1 MMRRSESSWD
11 LVFCPQPNGDAMATS
26 TLEDCCFPMILRCA
40 LAASV
45 VLAAGC
51 SDAPG
56 DGDNGGRSGGEAG
69 SAGAKGGDT
78 GTGGGGRASGGQ
90 AGLGGAI
97 GGAAGSGGGQGG
109 AGEATGGG
117 AGISGGQGGAGGA
130 TGGGAGVFSGGQAG
144 AGEATGGGAGVFFG
158 GQGGAA
164 GAIGGD
170 TGNGAGGGAFGGQA
184 GAGGG
189 VGGVAGDG
197 AGAFG
202 GHAEAGGDT
211 GNGGGAGAG
220 ASGGQGG
227 AGGATGGTAGTG
239 AMPGSALVSPL
250 SLNFVGQC
258 QVPAQSFTISNTGSI
273 PLTWHAE
280 LHGSPPVYVSPPF
293 STLAPGTNVAV
304 AVTQFSQPF
313 YGTFSGT
320 VAISTDV
327 AGPLGP
333 IAVSY
338 SVLGSTVVPPSDID
352 FGEVPLGSQKAI
364 SFSAAPTQA
373 NRLRSSNPDFL
384 LTGMTPADPSP
395 GFWTLIFVPHV
406 SGRQS
411 TTLTLWSFPNPVVCP
426 PNTFNAI
433 GVGVTP

>member
-1 MMRRSESSWD
+1 MMRRSESSWE
-11 LVFCPQPNGDAMATS
+11 LVFCPQANGDAMATS
-26 TLEDCCFPMILRCA
+26 TLEDCCFPIILRCA

-69 SAGAKGGDT
+69 SAGA
-78 GTGGGGRASGGQ
+78 
-90 AGLGGAI
+90 I
-97 GGAAGSGGGQGG
+97 GGAAGSGGGQSG
-109 AGEATGGG
+109 AGEAAGGG
-117 AGISGGQGGAGGA
+117 AGVFGGQGGAGGA

-170 TGNGAGGGAFGGQA
+170 TGNGGGGG
-184 GAGGG
+184 
-189 VGGVAGDG
+189 
-197 AGAFG
+197 GAFG

-333 IAVSY
+333 IAVS
-338 SVLGSTVVPPSDID
+338 
-352 FGEVPLGSQKAI
+352 
-364 SFSAAPTQA
+364 
-373 NRLRSSNPDFL
+373 
-384 LTGMTPADPSP
+384 
-395 GFWTLIFVPHV
+395 
-406 SGRQS
+406 
-411 TTLTLWSFPNPVVCP
+411 
-426 PNTFNAI
+426 
-433 GVGVTP
+433 

>member
-1 MMRRSESSWD
+1 MMRRSESSWE
-11 LVFCPQPNGDAMATS
+11 LVFCPQANGDAMATS
-26 TLEDCCFPMILRCA
+26 TLEDCCFPIILRCA

-97 GGAAGSGGGQGG
+97 GGAAGSGGRQSG

-117 AGISGGQGGAGGA
+117 AG
-130 TGGGAGVFSGGQAG
+130 VFFGGQAG

-170 TGNGAGGGAFGGQA
+170 TGNGGGGGAFGGQA

-189 VGGVAGDG
+189 VGGVAGDGGG